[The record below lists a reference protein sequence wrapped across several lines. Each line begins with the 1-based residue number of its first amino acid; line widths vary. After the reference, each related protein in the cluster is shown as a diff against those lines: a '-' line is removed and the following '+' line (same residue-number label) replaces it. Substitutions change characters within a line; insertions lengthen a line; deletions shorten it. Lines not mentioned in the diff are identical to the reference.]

1 MKKLQKRRIYTLLF
15 TVFLIGL
22 SIFNSCL
29 ACKKFIYWDN
39 YILNYERSQDTV
51 MLRNVSFV
59 LFISFI
65 LVGLLLFYAVVK
77 YRGRLHDKLFRSYK
91 VAGIINRY
99 TVSPDF
105 VQLILKKKGKY
116 YFPVT
121 NENGILT
128 KVIPLTEDDARDI
141 TKLKNCKL
149 SNDCLHSFTYGE
161 ECYYAFQTDDNELF
175 IDTLNSFR
183 EFLNNFEISNSF
195 IQKRINKFLSET
207 VATETVS
214 E

>member
-1 MKKLQKRRIYTLLF
+1 MKKLQKQRLKTLLF
-15 TVFLIGL
+15 TIFLIILSAFSAGL
-22 SIFNSCL
+22 SG
-29 ACKKFIYWDN
+29 KRFIYWDN
-39 YILNYERSQDTV
+39 YILNYERSQHTV
-51 MLRNVSFV
+51 MLRNASFV

-65 LVGLLLFYAVVK
+65 FVEILLFYAVVK
-77 YRGRLHDKLFRSYK
+77 YRGKLYDKLFRSYR

-105 VQLILKKKGKY
+105 VQLVLKKRGKY

-121 NENGILT
+121 NEKGILT
-128 KVIPLTEDDARDI
+128 KVIPLTENDARDI
-141 TKLKNCKL
+141 TKLKECTL

-161 ECYYAFQTDDNELF
+161 ECYYAFQYEDNELF
-175 IDTLNSFR
+175 IDNLNSFR
-183 EFLNNFEISNSF
+183 EFLNEFEISNSF

-207 VATETVS
+207 VATEN